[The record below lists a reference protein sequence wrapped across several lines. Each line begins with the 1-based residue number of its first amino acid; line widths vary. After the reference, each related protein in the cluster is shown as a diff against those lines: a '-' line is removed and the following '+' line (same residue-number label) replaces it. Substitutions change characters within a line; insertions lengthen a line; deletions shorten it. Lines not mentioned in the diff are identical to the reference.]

1 MATHVRRSVRIL
13 IGILAVSG
21 ILASAFAGTA
31 AATSARTARWTLED
45 YHQSACFSSNV
56 TDAYYGIYIDGRWR
70 HPIDVGA
77 ANLPPGG
84 TYTTSYAPIPP
95 GSSNG
100 EYSLAYVHVVLRS
113 TQALGTYTADMWAS
127 NGRITQSV
135 PITLVVQS
143 RCGY

>member
-1 MATHVRRSVRIL
+1 MATQMRPSARIL

-21 ILASAFAGTA
+21 MLASAFGGTA

-45 YHQSACFSSNV
+45 YQQSGCFSSHV
-56 TDAYYGIYIDGRWR
+56 TDHYYGIYIDGTWR
-70 HPIDVGA
+70 RSIYVGA

-84 TYTTSYAPIPP
+84 TYDTTYAPIPP

-100 EYSLAYVHVVLRS
+100 EYTLAYVHVVLRS
-113 TQALGTYTADMWAS
+113 TQPLGTYTADMWAS
-127 NGRITQSV
+127 NGRVTQSV

-143 RCGY
+143 SCGY

>member
-1 MATHVRRSVRIL
+1 M
-13 IGILAVSG
+13 
-21 ILASAFAGTA
+21 
-31 AATSARTARWTLED
+31 D

-56 TDAYYGIYIDGRWR
+56 TDAYFGIWIDGTWR
-70 HPIDVGA
+70 RSIDVGA

-95 GSSNG
+95 GSSDG
-100 EYSLAYVHVVLRS
+100 VYSLAYVHVVLRS

-127 NGRITQSV
+127 DGRLMQSV

-143 RCGY
+143 KCGY

>member
-1 MATHVRRSVRIL
+1 MATHVRRSARIL
-13 IGILAVSG
+13 MGVLVVSG

-31 AATSARTARWTLED
+31 AATSTRTARWTLVD

-56 TDAYYGIYIDGRWR
+56 TDAYFGIWIDGTWR
-70 HPIDVGA
+70 RSIDVGA

-95 GSSNG
+95 GSSDG
-100 EYSLAYVHVVLRS
+100 VYSLAYVHVVLRS

-127 NGRITQSV
+127 DGRLMQSV

-143 RCGY
+143 KCGY